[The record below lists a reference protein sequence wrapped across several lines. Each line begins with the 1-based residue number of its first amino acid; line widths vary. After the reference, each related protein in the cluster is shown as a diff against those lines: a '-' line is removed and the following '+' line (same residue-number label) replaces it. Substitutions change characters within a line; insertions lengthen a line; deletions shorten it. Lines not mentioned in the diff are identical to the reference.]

1 VRVYHFRV
9 WDKIKGGTI
18 VQPLKSDADRIKQL
32 GGSIVPGTGEEVDEA
47 DLDADGWYDPKKS
60 VK

>member
-1 VRVYHFRV
+1 MRVYHFRV

-18 VQPLKSDADRIKQL
+18 VQPLKCDADRIKQV
-32 GGSIVPGTGEEVDEA
+32 GGSIVPGTGEEVDVA
-47 DLDADGWYDPKKS
+47 DLDADGRYDPKKS

>member
-1 VRVYHFRV
+1 MRVYYFRV

-32 GGSIVPGTGEEVDEA
+32 GGSIVPGTGEEVDVA
-47 DLDADGWYDPKKS
+47 DLDADGRYDPKKS